1 MKIGSIIFNNRGG
14 YEMIYL
20 NDERVEVNKFPN
32 GESLINSEKFKLKS
46 NDNEIRVNFENDE
59 DITHLIFLK
68 GHLDEIKIKCNLILP
83 YMPYSRMD
91 RTEGVTVFTLKH
103 LCKLINNLN
112 FESVTIYE
120 PHSDV
125 STALLDRVKVVDMS
139 KTLAKE
145 LLKEVNDGFDEVYLV
160 YPDAGAAKRY
170 GKEMDY
176 GKILTASKDRDFKTG
191 FIKSLQINGNVKNK
205 SFKAI
210 IVDDLCSKGGTFML
224 TASKLKDM
232 GATEIYLVVTHC
244 ENTVFNGDLLKSDL
258 ITKIYTTNSILS
270 KDHEKIKVYKI

>member
-1 MKIGSIIFNNRGG
+1 
-14 YEMIYL
+14 MIYL
-20 NDERVEVNKFPN
+20 NDEIVEVKKFPN
-32 GESLINSEKFKLKS
+32 GESLINSENLKLKS
-46 NDNEIRVNFENDE
+46 NDNEIRVNFESDE
-59 DITHLIFLK
+59 DIIHLIFLK
-68 GHLDEIKIKCNLILP
+68 SHLDEFKIKCNLTLP

-91 RTEGVTVFTLKH
+91 RTEGMTVFTLKH

-125 STALLDRVKVVDMS
+125 STALLDRVKIVNMS
-139 KTLAKE
+139 QTLTKE
-145 LLKEVNDGFDEVYLV
+145 LLKEVNNGKGDVYLV

-170 GKEMDY
+170 GKEIGY
-176 GKILTASKDRDFKTG
+176 EKILTANKERDFKTG
-191 FIKSLQINGNVKNK
+191 FIKKLQINGNVESK

-244 ENTVFNGDLLKSDL
+244 ENTIFEGDLLTSDL

-270 KDHEKIKVYKI
+270 KNHEKIKVYEI

>member
-1 MKIGSIIFNNRGG
+1 ML
-14 YEMIYL
+14 YL
-20 NDERVEVNKFPN
+20 NDEKIEINKFPN
-32 GESLINSEKFKLKS
+32 GECLINSENFKFKS
-46 NDNEIRVNFENDE
+46 ADNEIRVNFETDE

-68 GHLDEIKIKCNLILP
+68 GHLDELNIECNLILP

-91 RTEGVTVFTLKH
+91 RTEGMTVFTLKH
-103 LCKLINNLN
+103 LCRLINNLN
-112 FESVTIYE
+112 FRSVTIYE

-125 STALLDRVKVVDMS
+125 STALVDRVRVIDMS
-139 KTLAKE
+139 KYLAKE
-145 LLKEVNDGFDEVYLV
+145 LLEEINDGFHEVYLV

-170 GKEMDY
+170 GKEIGY
-176 GKILTASKDRDFKTG
+176 EKILTANKDRDFKTG
-191 FIKSLQINGNVKNK
+191 FIKNLQINGTIESKNFK
-205 SFKAI
+205 SI

-244 ENTVFNGDLLKSDL
+244 ENTIFEGELLSSDL

-270 KDHEKIKVYKI
+270 KEHEKIKVYEI